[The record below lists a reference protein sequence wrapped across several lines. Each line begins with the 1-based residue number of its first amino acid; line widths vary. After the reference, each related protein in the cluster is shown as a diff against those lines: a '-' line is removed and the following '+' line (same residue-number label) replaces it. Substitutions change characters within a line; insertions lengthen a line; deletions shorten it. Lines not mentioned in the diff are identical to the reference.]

1 MQTAPSGFVATPHA
15 RPGSAADQPKSWE
28 GTWSPRRGTLSAA
41 VRRAYVYWGPQG
53 AELNEMI
60 RSNLSLV
67 GTAFFAKFTLISEFA
82 HQAW

>member
-1 MQTAPSGFVATPHA
+1 
-15 RPGSAADQPKSWE
+15 
-28 GTWSPRRGTLSAA
+28 
-41 VRRAYVYWGPQG
+41 
-53 AELNEMI
+53 MI